1 MRAFGPGTL
10 RQARVAVVMSHRPD
24 GDRSVHAALT
34 SLDEALASRCQ
45 RTSSWEVAGT
55 RATARALDVTGAR
68 VLRIHAVVC
77 DADGNATASLA
88 REIAVLEYLAH
99 QPSVLPLRHA
109 GRHAGLVYAVLPCTD
124 GMSLAARMQRD
135 GPMCEDE
142 VVHAMIAVAD
152 LLHFMH
158 GAGIAHTAITP
169 DTLFHLDG
177 VVLLGGFHS
186 ARPLASALDA
196 PKVIAADVRALAR
209 SACALLLQRSDGV
222 ADIALDDGD
231 KGCIATHGI
240 GAHCVVSAGLGAV
253 LQRALGADAGA
264 CFQTAIA
271 FAQAICAVRDA
282 STEWG
287 EVSARAADEAH
298 DVIPLSDGVDR
309 SLRVLHALLDRA
321 EVEEEPPEPG
331 DPLVQRCWDRA
342 AAQVSPDDARLVA
355 LRVRWRLLVDRDPSG
370 ALAAAQPARDAAAV
384 SPYRA
389 RALAALGRAADART
403 LAVRTWFDEVALDG
417 AAMRSLTIAL
427 RLTRAFDL
435 ASLISVTECVAGS
448 ADPVLCAATCSPPPL
463 RTQSARASAEAISRI
478 AAAIDRRVPW
488 TAALLVDPRWDMLR
502 GHPQFA
508 DLVGRVRQQWTS

>member
-1 MRAFGPGTL
+1 MY
-10 RQARVAVVMSHRPD
+10 
-24 GDRSVHAALT
+24 AALT
-34 SLDEALASRCQ
+34 SLDEALASRWK
-45 RTSSWEVAGT
+45 RTSSWEVAGS
-55 RATARALDVTGAR
+55 RATARALNVTDAS
-68 VLRIHAVVC
+68 VVRIHAAVC

-109 GRHAGLVYAVLPCTD
+109 GRHAGLSYAVLPCTD

-158 GAGIAHTAITP
+158 GSGIAHTAITP

-186 ARPLASALDA
+186 AQRLAAAAAA
-196 PKVIAADVRALAR
+196 PHVIAADVRALAR
-209 SACALLLQRSDGV
+209 SAAALLPQRWDGV
-222 ADIALDDGD
+222 ADSARDAGD
-231 KGCIATHGI
+231 KRCIATHGI
-240 GAHCVVSAGLGAV
+240 GAHGVVSAGLAAV
-253 LQRALGADAGA
+253 LQRALGADPDAG
-264 CFQTAIA
+264 FQTAIA
-271 FAQAICAVRDA
+271 FALAICAVRDA

-298 DVIPLSDGVDR
+298 DVTPLSDGVDR

-355 LRVRWRLLVDRDPSG
+355 LRVRWRLLVDRDPAG
-370 ALAAAQPARDAAAV
+370 ALAAAQPARDAAVV

-389 RALAALGRAADART
+389 RALAALGRAAEART
-403 LAVRTWFDEVALDG
+403 LAVRVWFDEVALDV
-417 AAMRSLTIAL
+417 AATRSLTIAL

-448 ADPVLCAATCSPPPL
+448 ADPVLCAATCSPPAF
-463 RTQSARASAEAISRI
+463 RTPSARASAEAISHI

-488 TAALLVDPRWDMLR
+488 TAALLVDPRWDQLR

-508 DLVGRVRQQWTS
+508 GLVGRIRQQWTS